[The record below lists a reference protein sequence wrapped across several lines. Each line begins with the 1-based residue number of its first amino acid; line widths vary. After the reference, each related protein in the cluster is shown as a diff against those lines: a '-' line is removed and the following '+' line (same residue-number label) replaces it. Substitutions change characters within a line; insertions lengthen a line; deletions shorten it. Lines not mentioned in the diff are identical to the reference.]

1 VVPHQVDRR
10 IAKGE
15 LGTSFDLLSLERNT
29 QCLAPRPFHGLDFIA
44 LPNQKNI
51 MCQLGSSHF
60 AIAQSQ
66 L

>member
-1 VVPHQVDRR
+1 
-10 IAKGE
+10 
-15 LGTSFDLLSLERNT
+15 LLSLERNA

-51 MCQLGSSHF
+51 MYQLGSSHF